1 MNGNVTMT
9 RGQAT
14 APVVWWCLVVFV
26 AILSLVPRVA
36 DLDDFL
42 TTDEAYHWIDRTTR
56 FADALVDGRWAD
68 TVQTGHPGVTIM
80 WAGSMSRWIGTWS
93 GRGATTPADDRTT
106 LATLRLVPALLQVLA
121 IVLAMWWIRPLTS
134 MAIAFGGAVFW
145 ALAPYLIAHG
155 RLLHLDAMLTAT
167 VTLSVIALLRATAPA
182 ATRPRHWLL
191 AAGALGGLALLTK
204 GPALV
209 LLPFTALVLLLTH
222 AGAARGAPLVQRWRT
237 AAHTAIG
244 AGAWWAVAAVSAV
257 VVLWPALWVDPARA
271 LGAYVDEILV
281 NGGRPNGDGQFF
293 WGQAV
298 ADPGWLFYPVAD
310 LFRMTPL
317 MLIGVLAAPRAI
329 RRGPGTR
336 ALLILAALVVFWTV
350 VMTLGPKKFDRYVL
364 PTWPALALLA
374 GAGWA
379 GILGALWRQRRRV
392 APLVVAGLIAIEAA
406 QPFVVHPY
414 TLSYYNPLLGGGV
427 AAQRML
433 LIGWGEG
440 LDQAGAYLRS
450 RPDIG
455 GGPVLSALPP
465 ALQPFVPVTVRPI
478 TDQPRV
484 VANYAVVYLE
494 SVQRADEPAIY
505 AVIGSTVPL
514 HRVVINGIEYARIHQ
529 LPRPFDHPVDAT
541 FAGALRLAGV
551 SIQARPATVLVTP
564 AWDVRAALAGDLAMF
579 IHVFDPAGRRIAQ
592 VDIPPGGPE
601 APPTSAWQAGQ
612 QIAVPLPIALPPDAP
627 SGTYRLALGMVRA
640 DGTRVPFTGGTPVA
654 VSLAGE
660 RALLLGT
667 FELP

>member
-1 MNGNVTMT
+1 MNENVTMT
-9 RGQAT
+9 RGETT
-14 APVVWWCLVVFV
+14 APVVWWWSVLLI
-26 AILSLVPRVA
+26 AILALVPRVA
-36 DLDDFL
+36 GLDDFL

-56 FADALVDGRWAD
+56 FADALTDGRWAD

-80 WAGSMSRWIGTWS
+80 WAGSVGRWIGLS
-93 GRGATTPADDRTT
+93 PAGDAAADVRAT

-134 MAIAFGGAVFW
+134 MPIAFGGAVFW

-167 VTLSVIALLRATAPA
+167 ITLSVIALLRATAPSA
-182 ATRPRHWLL
+182 VRPRRWLL
-191 AAGALGGLALLTK
+191 LAGALGGLALLTK

-209 LLPFTALVLLLTH
+209 LLPFTALVVTLASVGVGRGAPQARRWREVARAVAAAGLWW
-222 AGAARGAPLVQRWRT
+222 AGAA
-237 AAHTAIG
+237 
-244 AGAWWAVAAVSAV
+244 AV
-257 VVLWPALWVDPARA
+257 VIVALWPALWVDPARA
-271 LGAYVDEILV
+271 LGAYVGEIVV

-329 RRGPGTR
+329 RRGPGSR
-336 ALLILAALVVFWTV
+336 ALLVLAALVVVWTV
-350 VMTLGPKKFDRYVL
+350 VMSLGPKKFDRYVL
-364 PTWPALALLA
+364 PTWPALAMLA

-379 GILGALWRQRRRV
+379 GILGAVWRQRRRM

-406 QPFVVHPY
+406 QSSGVHPY
-414 TLSYYNPLLGGGV
+414 ALSYYNPLLGGGV
-427 AAQRML
+427 AAQRMF

-440 LDQAGAYLRS
+440 LDQAGAYLRG
-450 RPDIG
+450 RPDIQ

-478 TDQPRV
+478 ADHPRIA
-484 VANYAVVYLE
+484 ANYAVVYLE

-505 AVIGSTVPL
+505 AAIGTTVPL
-514 HRVVINGIEYARIHQ
+514 HRVIINGIEYARIHQ

-551 SIQARPATVLVTP
+551 SIEARPGAVLVTP

-592 VDIPPGGPE
+592 VDLPPGGPE

-612 QIAVPLPIALPPDAP
+612 QIAVPMPIALPPDAS

-640 DGTRVPFTGGTPVA
+640 DGTRVPFAGGTPFA
-654 VSLAGE
+654 ASLAGE

>member
-1 MNGNVTMT
+1 
-9 RGQAT
+9 
-14 APVVWWCLVVFV
+14 
-26 AILSLVPRVA
+26 
-36 DLDDFL
+36 
-42 TTDEAYHWIDRTTR
+42 
-56 FADALVDGRWAD
+56 
-68 TVQTGHPGVTIM
+68 
-80 WAGSMSRWIGTWS
+80 
-93 GRGATTPADDRTT
+93 
-106 LATLRLVPALLQVLA
+106 
-121 IVLAMWWIRPLTS
+121 
-134 MAIAFGGAVFW
+134 
-145 ALAPYLIAHG
+145 
-155 RLLHLDAMLTAT
+155 
-167 VTLSVIALLRATAPA
+167 
-182 ATRPRHWLL
+182 LL

-222 AGAARGAPLVQRWRT
+222 AGAARGVPLVQRWRT
-237 AAHTAIG
+237 AAQAAVG
-244 AGAWWAVAAVSAV
+244 AGMWWAVAAVSVV

-271 LGAYVDEILV
+271 FGAYVDEIVV

-298 ADPGWLFYPVAD
+298 ADPGWMFYPVAD

-392 APLVVAGLIAIEAA
+392 VPLVVAGLIAIEAA
-406 QPFVVHPY
+406 QPFGVHPY

-427 AAQRML
+427 TAQRMF

-478 TDQPRV
+478 ADQPRV

-505 AVIGSTVPL
+505 AAIGSTVPL

-551 SIQARPATVLVTP
+551 SIQARPAAVLVTP
-564 AWDVRAALAGDLAMF
+564 AWDVRAALAADLAMF

-601 APPTSAWQAGQ
+601 SPPTSAWQAGQ